1 MSWNNSWLQSLCLEC
16 CNLFESLI
24 NLFQTY
30 NCDSQTAD
38 SASTATALFSGIKTN
53 INTLGFDCLIE
64 YNDPTSELRANK
76 VETILQWAQDAGM
89 ETGSDVKKSTTKMNR
104 QIHTI
109 TYVMGKDCSAIW
121 TLKCFITSV
130 Y

>member
-64 YNDPTSELRANK
+64 YNDPTSEFRANK
-76 VETILQWAQDAGM
+76 VETILQWAQDAGK
-89 ETGSDVKKSTTKMNR
+89 ETGQVFYILCSLNIIVCYNKTLFKVATKVAV
-104 QIHTI
+104 IGSFKIETI
-109 TYVMGKDCSAIW
+109 SQ
-121 TLKCFITSV
+121 
-130 Y
+130 